1 MISLVNVNKY
11 YQNDEESLHVLK
23 NINLAIAPG
32 EMIAIMGPSG
42 SGKSTLI
49 NLLGFIDKQ
58 FEGQYLFEGEA
69 LLTSSDEILSKI
81 RNQTVGF
88 VFQNFSLIENN
99 TVFENVELPL
109 LYNGYKFHQTE
120 EKVRAVL
127 KKVGL
132 SDKADKHLK
141 QLSGGQQQRVAIARA
156 LINQPKFLIA
166 DEPTGA
172 LDSHTSEEIMKLF
185 VDLNTQDQVTII
197 LVTHN
202 PDMVPY
208 CSRLISIRDGEIIED
223 KALRPWTYML
233 IGEPLLKQS

>member
-11 YQNDEESLHVLK
+11 YKNDEESLHVLK

-58 FEGQYLFEGEA
+58 FEGQYLFEGKA
-69 LLTSSDEILSKI
+69 LLTSSDETLSKI

-120 EKVRAVL
+120 EKVMAVL

-223 KALRPWTYML
+223 KALRP
-233 IGEPLLKQS
+233 

>member
-11 YQNDEESLHVLK
+11 YKNDEESLHVLK

-58 FEGQYLFEGEA
+58 FEGQYLFEGKA

-120 EKVRAVL
+120 EKVMAVL

-132 SDKADKHLK
+132 ADKADKHLK

-223 KALRPWTYML
+223 KALRP
-233 IGEPLLKQS
+233 

>member
-11 YQNDEESLHVLK
+11 YKNDEESLHVLK

-58 FEGQYLFEGEA
+58 FEGQYLFEGKT

-81 RNQTVGF
+81 RNQSVGF

-120 EKVRAVL
+120 EKVMAVL

-132 SDKADKHLK
+132 ADKADKHLK

-202 PDMVPY
+202 PDMVPLLFEVNKY
-208 CSRLISIRDGEIIED
+208 SRWRD
-223 KALRPWTYML
+223 Y
-233 IGEPLLKQS
+233 

>member
-11 YQNDEESLHVLK
+11 YKNDEESLHVLK

-58 FEGQYLFEGEA
+58 FEGQYLFEGKT
-69 LLTSSDEILSKI
+69 LLTSSDETLSKI

-88 VFQNFSLIENN
+88 VFQNFSLIESN

-120 EKVRAVL
+120 EKVMAVL

-223 KALRPWTYML
+223 KALR
-233 IGEPLLKQS
+233 Q

>member
-58 FEGQYLFEGEA
+58 FEGQYLFEGKT
-69 LLTSSDEILSKI
+69 LLTSSDAFLSKI
-81 RNQTVGF
+81 RNQSVGF

-120 EKVRAVL
+120 EKVMAVL

-185 VDLNTQDQVTII
+185 VDLNTQDHVTII

-223 KALRPWTYML
+223 KELR
-233 IGEPLLKQS
+233 Q

>member
-11 YQNDEESLHVLK
+11 YKNDEESLHVLK

-58 FEGQYLFEGEA
+58 FEGQYLFEGKT
-69 LLTSSDEILSKI
+69 LLTSSDETLSKI

-120 EKVRAVL
+120 EKVMAVL

-132 SDKADKHLK
+132 ADKADKHLK

-223 KALRPWTYML
+223 KALR
-233 IGEPLLKQS
+233 Q

>member
-11 YQNDEESLHVLK
+11 YKNDEESLHVLK

-58 FEGQYLFEGEA
+58 FEGQYLFEGKA

-223 KALRPWTYML
+223 KALRSWTYTL

>member
-11 YQNDEESLHVLK
+11 YKNDEESLHVLK

-58 FEGQYLFEGEA
+58 FEGQYLFEGKA
-69 LLTSSDEILSKI
+69 LLTSSDETLSKI

-120 EKVRAVL
+120 EKVMAVL

-132 SDKADKHLK
+132 ADKADKHLK

-223 KALRPWTYML
+223 KALRP
-233 IGEPLLKQS
+233 

>member
-11 YQNDEESLHVLK
+11 YKNDEESLHVLK

-58 FEGQYLFEGEA
+58 FEGQYLFEGKT
-69 LLTSSDEILSKI
+69 LLTSSDETLSKI

-120 EKVRAVL
+120 EKVMAVL

-132 SDKADKHLK
+132 ADKADKHLK

-223 KALRPWTYML
+223 KALRPWTYTL
-233 IGEPLLKQS
+233 IGELLLKQS

>member
-11 YQNDEESLHVLK
+11 YKNDEESLHVLK

-58 FEGQYLFEGEA
+58 FEGQYLFEGKT
-69 LLTSSDEILSKI
+69 LLTSSDETLSKI

-120 EKVRAVL
+120 EKVMAVL

-132 SDKADKHLK
+132 ADKADKHLK

-208 CSRLISIRDGEIIED
+208 CSRLISIRDG
-223 KALRPWTYML
+223 
-233 IGEPLLKQS
+233 

>member
-11 YQNDEESLHVLK
+11 YKNDEESLHVLK

-58 FEGQYLFEGEA
+58 FEGQYLFEGKT
-69 LLTSSDEILSKI
+69 LLTSSDETLSKI

-120 EKVRAVL
+120 EKVMAVL

-132 SDKADKHLK
+132 ADKADKHLK

-223 KALRPWTYML
+223 KALRP
-233 IGEPLLKQS
+233 